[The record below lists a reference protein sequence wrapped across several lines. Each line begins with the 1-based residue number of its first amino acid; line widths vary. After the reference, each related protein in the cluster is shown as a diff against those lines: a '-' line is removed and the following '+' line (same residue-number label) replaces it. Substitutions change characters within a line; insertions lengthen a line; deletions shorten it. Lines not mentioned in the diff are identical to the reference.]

1 MDVLDDDLVDLGDLD
16 LLGQCDLLMGEMG
29 HDGPLPRFTSDDF

>member
-16 LLGQCDLLMGEMG
+16 LLGQMDGLIGEMG
-29 HDGPLPRFTSDDF
+29 DNNPLPRFTSDDF